1 MKRMWTL
8 PYEYGWRHLTLIGI
22 SLTVIG
28 FTGVAYSSDPHVYE
42 RFFGE
47 INPLIPMIPIVVL
60 GIMLMLFLESRNWFK
75 ISVKENL
82 RGVSYWLAL
91 AALFAVIAISIDLN
105 SPLAAD
111 INISFPQSI
120 LFYPSIG
127 FAAETL
133 FHLLPLSLVLLV
145 LGIFREGANRERAI
159 LIGIFIVAAVEPLFQ
174 TLTGISGPQPLWSN
188 IFIGVNIYF
197 FSLSQLLVFRQYG
210 FIWMYA
216 TRLVYYLLWHIVWG
230 HYRLEILF

>member
-1 MKRMWTL
+1 
-8 PYEYGWRHLTLIGI
+8 
-22 SLTVIG
+22 
-28 FTGVAYSSDPHVYE
+28 VYE
-42 RFFGE
+42 RYFGD
-47 INPLIPMIPIVVL
+47 INPLIPMILIVIL
-60 GIMLMLFLESRNWFK
+60 GIMLTLFLESRGWFT
-75 ISVKENL
+75 ISIKENL
-82 RGVSYWLAL
+82 KGVSYWLAL
-91 AALFAVIAISIDLN
+91 ATLFAIVTISIDLN

-111 INISFPQSI
+111 INTPFPQSI

-127 FAAETL
+127 FVAETL
-133 FHLLPLSLVLLV
+133 FHLLPLSLVLFV
-145 LGIFREGANRERAI
+145 LGVFREGANREKTI

-230 HYRLEILF
+230 YYRLEILF